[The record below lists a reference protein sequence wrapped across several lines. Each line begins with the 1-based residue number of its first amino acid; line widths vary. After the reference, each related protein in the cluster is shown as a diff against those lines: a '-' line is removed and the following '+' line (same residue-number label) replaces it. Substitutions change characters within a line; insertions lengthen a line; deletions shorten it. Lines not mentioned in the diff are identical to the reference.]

1 MTTIVGILVV
11 ICVDIINLKNK
22 AAKLF
27 YQEKWV
33 YSGIAE
39 NCNSGHASHSKT
51 IGKSGEESRVLLF
64 YKGKRGVGE
73 GLL

>member
-39 NCNSGHASHSKT
+39 NCNLGYASYSKKHRLMQQT
-51 IGKSGEESRVLLF
+51 KERIVIL
-64 YKGKRGVGE
+64 
-73 GLL
+73 